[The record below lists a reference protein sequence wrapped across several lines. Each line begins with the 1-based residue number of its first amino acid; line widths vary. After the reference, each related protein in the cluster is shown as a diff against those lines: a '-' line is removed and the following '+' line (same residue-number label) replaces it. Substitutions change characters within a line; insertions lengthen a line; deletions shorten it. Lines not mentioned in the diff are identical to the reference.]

1 MAGAPIQDLFR
12 QKLLSCYW
20 RFGPGW
26 GEAKTDRFTF
36 LADGGIGNYDHP
48 NERRWALNNGRLEI
62 FDFSG
67 ALMWVAASRYVED
80 SLFCIG
86 LKTPRDANAAFVLKE
101 GPALPAAA
109 PVAVAAP
116 VGALS
121 PADFLFPKD
130 LAVTPV
136 KLERVRLVGSCM
148 TALYHEQFQR
158 AVPETAF
165 EYVVFNYAGEIA
177 PPGQKF
183 DLQYVQIPLRS
194 VLTDRVVWAGRFGE
208 EGFFE
213 EVFRTGCEVI
223 DAMLASALA
232 HVESHGLMTLV
243 SNFIVPQMSVTT
255 HLFGR
260 YGARDLA
267 GLVRRLNDY
276 LAAVLLRYKNVYLAD
291 VNGIAESI
299 GKQYVLDDMINFYGH
314 NGAFFREWVR
324 YERPAR
330 IEAIPDMENFYQSKR
345 LEFVQ
350 AVWDQILA
358 TVRTAAQVDQVK
370 AVVFDLDNT
379 LWRGQLAE
387 DFRDGAEWPKPDGWP
402 IGLWEAVHH
411 LRARGILCAVCSKND
426 EEVVRKM
433 WSRAVEPAF
442 VSLDDFVCVKIN
454 WRTKAENILEIC
466 RELNVRPK
474 SVVFVD
480 DNPVER
486 AAVKAAMPDIRVIGA
501 NPYLTRRI
509 LLWAP
514 ETQVAVLTDES
525 AAREEMV
532 RGQIVRETERKS
544 LTREQFLDSLQC
556 RVVFLAVRGAD
567 DAAFGRVVELV
578 NKTNQFNTTGKRWS
592 HAEVAAFAAE
602 GGDVLALRVKDRFT
616 DYGLV
621 GVLFCRDGEILQFVM
636 SCRVLGM
643 EVEVYAV
650 AHAVMVMR
658 AKRGGAV
665 TAALV
670 ETADNAPCRDV
681 FARSGFV
688 DVGGGRF
695 ELGEGVMPVIPGHV
709 REEK

>member
-1 MAGAPIQDLFR
+1 MSGSPVQDIFR

-26 GEAKTDRFTF
+26 GDAKTDRLVF
-36 LADGGIGNYDHP
+36 LPDGGIGNYDHP
-48 NERRWALNNGRLEI
+48 NERRWALNHGRLEI
-62 FDFSG
+62 FDSSG

-80 SLFCIG
+80 QAFCIG
-86 LKTPRDANAAFVLKE
+86 LKTPRDSNAAFVLKE
-101 GPALPAAA
+101 GAAIVKAA
-109 PVAVAAP
+109 PVAEVP
-116 VGALS
+116 SGALS

-158 AVPETAF
+158 VVPQTGF
-165 EYVVFNYAGEIA
+165 EYVVFNYAGEISA
-177 PPGQKF
+177 PTEKF

-255 HLFGR
+255 HVSAR
-260 YGARDLA
+260 YGAADLA

-276 LAAVLLRYKNVYLAD
+276 LAAALLRFKNVYLAD

-314 NGAFFREWVR
+314 NGAFFREWVG

-330 IEAIPDMENFYQSKR
+330 IEAIPDMENFYHSKR
-345 LEFVQ
+345 LEFVE

-358 TVRTAAQVDQVK
+358 ILRTAGQVDQVK

-387 DFRDGAEWPKPDGWP
+387 DYRDGAEWPKPDGWP
-402 IGLWEAVHH
+402 VGIWEAVHH
-411 LRARGILCAVCSKND
+411 LRARGILCAICSKND
-426 EEVVRKM
+426 EEVVRSM

-454 WRTKAENILEIC
+454 WRTKAENVLEIC
-466 RELNVRPK
+466 RELNIRPK

-486 AAVKAAMPDIRVIGA
+486 AAVKAAMPDVRVIGA

-525 AAREEMV
+525 AQREEMV
-532 RGQIVRETERKS
+532 RGQMEREAERKT
-544 LTREQFLDSLQC
+544 LTREQFLESLQC
-556 RVVFLAVRGAD
+556 RIGFLAVRAD
-567 DAAFGRVVELV
+567 GQEFSRVVELV

-592 HAEVAAFAAE
+592 HAEVAGFLGD
-602 GGDVLALRVKDRFT
+602 GGDVLAFWVKDRFT

-643 EVEVYAV
+643 EVEIFAV
-650 AHAVMVMR
+650 AHAVMLMR
-658 AKRGGAV
+658 AERGGVVSAV
-665 TAALV
+665 LV

-695 ELGEGVMPVIPGHV
+695 ELGEGVMPVVPRHV
-709 REEK
+709 RGS